1 MGDGKIDMFY
11 NNARYWI
18 WLSKAL
24 GYKTPKVLKVREFS
38 FSIAEFYECGE
49 SRWRLCPGITEA
61 DIHKLKDSSLED
73 ADKVINRCLELG
85 VDIITFDDE
94 RYPQCLLNIY
104 APPCV
109 LYVNGVFP
117 DFDNRFTVGIVGTRN
132 ASKYG
137 LRVAYDAASNLTRAG
152 ALVISG
158 GALGIDSAAHRGAL
172 AAGGDTVCVLGVGID
187 VNYIG
192 QNTKMREYIVHH
204 GCLVTEYPPGT
215 QAKPYHFPARNRII
229 SAFSDA
235 VLVVEAAKRSGA
247 LITAGLAQEQGKEVF
262 AVMGNINAAYS
273 EGTNALIKD
282 GAFPYT
288 HYTDIIDAFPNVYVT
303 RKNDVSATEA
313 ALEAIPVKGSLPK
326 ALVENRVV
334 LSSDKQEGD
343 GKALKKDSSWAFPD
357 YTEPKAQQG
366 VLKNRGEKD
375 IDLQKKRNDAQ
386 IGTQGNISE
395 IKGDI
400 SNGGEAGKNISEKIS
415 SEARRVYDAIGKNE
429 TVSTDDL
436 CIRLGLLPNK
446 LLPFITE
453 LEIEGLVVNAG
464 ARNYKR
470 HKSNE

>member
-1 MGDGKIDMFY
+1 MGDGKVTMVY

-18 WLSKAL
+18 WLALAL
-24 GYKTPKVLKVREFS
+24 GYKTPKALKVCEFS

-49 SRWRLCPGITEA
+49 SRWKLCPGITPA
-61 DIHKLKDSSLED
+61 DIQKLRYTSLES
-73 ADKVINRCLELG
+73 ADKIINRCLELG

-94 RYPQCLLNIY
+94 RYPKCLRNIY

-109 LYVNGVFP
+109 LYVKGDFP
-117 DFDNRFTVGIVGTRN
+117 DFDNRFTVGIVGTRK

-152 ALVISG
+152 ALIVSG
-158 GALGIDSAAHRGAL
+158 GALGIDSAGHRGAL

-192 QNTKMREYIVHH
+192 QNTKMREYITTH

-229 SAFSDA
+229 AAFSDA
-235 VLVVEAAKRSGA
+235 VLIVEAAKRSGA

-282 GAFPYT
+282 GAYPYT

-303 RKNDVSATEA
+303 RKTDVRATDA
-313 ALEAIPVKGSLPK
+313 ALEAIPVKGNLPK
-326 ALVENRVV
+326 QVGKNRLVQA
-334 LSSDKQEGD
+334 SDKETGVSRTAEE
-343 GKALKKDSSWAFPD
+343 KSSC
-357 YTEPKAQQG
+357 
-366 VLKNRGEKD
+366 VLKEENSSKNENIPENNRNT
-375 IDLQKKRNDAQ
+375 QNDK
-386 IGTQGNISE
+386 I
-395 IKGDI
+395 
-400 SNGGEAGKNISEKIS
+400 EKIS
-415 SEARRVYDAIGKNE
+415 SEARRVYDAIKQGE
-429 TVSTDDL
+429 TVSTDEL
-436 CIRLGLLPNK
+436 CIRLGLLPHK
-446 LLPFITE
+446 ILPFITE

-464 ARNYKR
+464 ARNYR
-470 HKSNE
+470 RSQ

>member
-1 MGDGKIDMFY
+1 MVC

-18 WLSKAL
+18 WLSQAL
-24 GYKTPKVLKVREFS
+24 GYKNPKVLKVREFS

-49 SRWRLCPGITEA
+49 DHWKLCPGITYS
-61 DIHKLKDSSLED
+61 DIAKLKSSSLED
-73 ADKVINRCLELG
+73 ADLIINRCIELG
-85 VDIITFDDE
+85 TDIITFDDE
-94 RYPQCLLNIY
+94 RYPQCLMNIS

-109 LYVNGVFP
+109 LYVKGEFP
-117 DFDNRFTVGIVGTRN
+117 EFDHRFTVGIVGTRN

-192 QNTKMREYIVHH
+192 QNTKMREYIAQH

-215 QAKPYHFPARNRII
+215 QAKPFHFPARNRII
-229 SAFSDA
+229 AAFSDA
-235 VLVVEAAKRSGA
+235 LLVVEAAKKSGA

-262 AVMGNINAAYS
+262 AVMGNINAEYS
-273 EGTNALIKD
+273 AGTNALIKD

-303 RKNDVSATEA
+303 KRNDVKATDA
-313 ALEAIPVKGSLPK
+313 ALEAIPVKGTLPK
-326 ALVENRVV
+326 NVGKRSVV
-334 LSSDKQEGD
+334 LASEGDKNQSDKRNCKE
-343 GKALKKDSSWAFPD
+343 KSS
-357 YTEPKAQQG
+357 
-366 VLKNRGEKD
+366 
-375 IDLQKKRNDAQ
+375 
-386 IGTQGNISE
+386 
-395 IKGDI
+395 DI
-400 SNGGEAGKNISEKIS
+400 SNAGMGVKNSSNTEANIEDNKILKIS

-436 CIRLGLLPNK
+436 CIRLGLLPHK

-453 LEIEGLVVNAG
+453 LEIEGAVVNVG

-470 HKSNE
+470 S

>member
-1 MGDGKIDMFY
+1 MVY

-18 WLSKAL
+18 WLSQAL

-38 FSIAEFYECGE
+38 VSIAEFYECGE
-49 SRWRLCPGITEA
+49 EHWKLCPGITSA
-61 DIHKLKDSSLED
+61 DIHKLKSSTLEN
-73 ADKVINRCLELG
+73 ADGIISRCLELG
-85 VDIITFDDE
+85 VDIVTFDDE
-94 RYPQCLLNIY
+94 RYPQCLMNIY

-109 LYVNGVFP
+109 LYVRGVFP
-117 DFDNRFTVGIVGTRN
+117 EFDNRFTVGIVGTRK

-192 QNTKMREYIVHH
+192 QNTKMREYITDH

-215 QAKPYHFPARNRII
+215 QAKPFHFPARNRII
-229 SAFSDA
+229 AAFSDA
-235 VLVVEAAKRSGA
+235 LLVVEAARKSGA

-282 GAFPYT
+282 GAAPYT

-303 RKNDVSATEA
+303 KKRDVRATDA
-313 ALEAIPVKGSLPK
+313 ALEAIPVKGVLPAELYEWNKGQGLNQKYVNGDLPGAKK
-326 ALVENRVV
+326 AKENGEGIKEAQKEYKNPEKAFKG
-334 LSSDKQEGD
+334 KQEVC
-343 GKALKKDSSWAFPD
+343 
-357 YTEPKAQQG
+357 EPAAAEDK
-366 VLKNRGEKD
+366 
-375 IDLQKKRNDAQ
+375 
-386 IGTQGNISE
+386 
-395 IKGDI
+395 
-400 SNGGEAGKNISEKIS
+400 SEKQDKNLIPEKNKGIDNIS
-415 SEARRVYDAIGKNE
+415 SEARRVYDAIGSSE
-429 TVSTDDL
+429 IISTDDL
-436 CIRLGLLPNK
+436 CIRLGLLPHK
-446 LLPFITE
+446 LLPIITE

-464 ARNYKR
+464 VRNYK
-470 HKSNE
+470 KA